1 MHRLLTPESDHPG
14 TDDPAVQA
22 AAGQLARG
30 ALLGLPTETVYGLA
44 ADACRADAVQR
55 IFAAKGRPENHPLI
69 VHVAGSAQVA
79 DYAAEVPAFAQR
91 LIEPVLS
98 RLARRLVA
106 LKVTANQ
113 LTLAGFAIGLLAAAL
128 IAQGAYRAGLLLL
141 LLSRLC
147 DGLDGAVARQTQ
159 PTDRGGFLD
168 ITLDFIFYAAVVLAF
183 AFADPAANALAAA
196 ALLAGFMGTGS
207 SFLAFAVMAAK
218 RQVSKPMTGGKSFY
232 FLGGLTEG
240 TETLG
245 FFVAMC
251 LWPAQFALLAW
262 FFAGLCVLTTISR
275 VVWGCKAFD

>member
-1 MHRLLTPESDHPG
+1 MLDS
-14 TDDPAVQA
+14 
-22 AAGQLARG
+22 
-30 ALLGLPTETVYGLA
+30 
-44 ADACRADAVQR
+44 
-55 IFAAKGRPENHPLI
+55 
-69 VHVAGSAQVA
+69 
-79 DYAAEVPAFAQR
+79 FAQR

-141 LLSRLC
+141 LLSRLF

-183 AFADPAANALAAA
+183 ALADPAANALAAA

-262 FFAGLCVLTTISR
+262 VFAGLCVLTTISR

>member
-1 MHRLLTPESDHPG
+1 MLD
-14 TDDPAVQA
+14 
-22 AAGQLARG
+22 
-30 ALLGLPTETVYGLA
+30 
-44 ADACRADAVQR
+44 
-55 IFAAKGRPENHPLI
+55 N
-69 VHVAGSAQVA
+69 
-79 DYAAEVPAFAQR
+79 FAQR
-91 LIEPVLS
+91 LIEP
-98 RLARRLVA
+98 A
-106 LKVTANQ
+106 LKRVARQLVRINVTANQ
-113 LTLAGFAIGLLAAAL
+113 LTLAGFAVGLLAAVL
-128 IAQGAYRAGLLLL
+128 IAQRAYGAGLALL

-159 PTDRGGFLD
+159 PTDRGAFLD

-218 RQVSKPMTGGKSFY
+218 RQMSKPMSSEKSFY

-262 FFAGLCVLTTISR
+262 VFAGLCVVTTIAR
-275 VVWGCKAFD
+275 VGWGYKAFD

>member
-1 MHRLLTPESDHPG
+1 MLDS
-14 TDDPAVQA
+14 
-22 AAGQLARG
+22 LAQ
-30 ALLGLPTETVYGLA
+30 
-44 ADACRADAVQR
+44 C
-55 IFAAKGRPENHPLI
+55 
-69 VHVAGSAQVA
+69 
-79 DYAAEVPAFAQR
+79 
-91 LIEPVLS
+91 LIEPVLT
-98 RLARRLVA
+98 RAAHRLVR
-106 LKVTANQ
+106 LNVTANQ
-113 LTLAGFAIGLLAAAL
+113 LTLAGFAMGLLAAVL
-128 IAQGAYRAGLLLL
+128 IVQRAYEAGLVLL

-147 DGLDGAVARQTQ
+147 DGLDGAVARQTK

-218 RQVSKPMTGGKSFY
+218 RQMSKPMSSGKSFY

-262 FFAGLCVLTTISR
+262 VFAGLCAVTTAAR
-275 VVWGCKAFD
+275 VVSGYKAFD

>member
-1 MHRLLTPESDHPG
+1 MLD
-14 TDDPAVQA
+14 
-22 AAGQLARG
+22 
-30 ALLGLPTETVYGLA
+30 
-44 ADACRADAVQR
+44 
-55 IFAAKGRPENHPLI
+55 N
-69 VHVAGSAQVA
+69 
-79 DYAAEVPAFAQR
+79 FAQR
-91 LIEPVLS
+91 LIEP
-98 RLARRLVA
+98 A
-106 LKVTANQ
+106 LKRVARQLVRINVTANQ
-113 LTLAGFAIGLLAAAL
+113 LTLAGFAIGLLAAVL
-128 IAQGAYRAGLLLL
+128 IAQRAYGAGLVLL

-159 PTDRGGFLD
+159 PTDRGAFLD

-218 RQVSKPMTGGKSFY
+218 RQMSKPMSSEKSFY

-262 FFAGLCVLTTISR
+262 VFAGLCVVTTIAR
-275 VVWGCKAFD
+275 VGWGYKAFD

>member
-1 MHRLLTPESDHPG
+1 MLDS
-14 TDDPAVQA
+14 
-22 AAGQLARG
+22 
-30 ALLGLPTETVYGLA
+30 
-44 ADACRADAVQR
+44 
-55 IFAAKGRPENHPLI
+55 
-69 VHVAGSAQVA
+69 
-79 DYAAEVPAFAQR
+79 FAQR
-91 LIEPVLS
+91 LIEPVLT
-98 RLARRLVA
+98 RAAHRLVR

-113 LTLAGFAIGLLAAAL
+113 LTLAGFAVGLLAAVL
-128 IAQGAYRAGLLLL
+128 IAQGAYGAGLVLL

-183 AFADPAANALAAA
+183 ALADPAANALAAA

-207 SFLAFAVMAAK
+207 SFLAFAMIAAK
-218 RQVSKPMTGGKSFY
+218 RQMSRPMSIGKSFY

-240 TETLG
+240 TETLV

-262 FFAGLCVLTTISR
+262 VFAGLCAVTTAARLVS
-275 VVWGCKAFD
+275 GYKAFD